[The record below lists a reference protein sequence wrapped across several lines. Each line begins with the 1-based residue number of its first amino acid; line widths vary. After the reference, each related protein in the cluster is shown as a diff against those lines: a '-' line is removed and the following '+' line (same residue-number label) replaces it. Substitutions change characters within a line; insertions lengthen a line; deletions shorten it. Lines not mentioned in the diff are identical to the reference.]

1 MLVRGFPPF
10 SHKTRKGRGTEGL
23 WASDMNPD
31 LSRRSG
37 QRVHDAKF
45 WVRRFA
51 SGLLRQIPPAQ
62 AELGRG
68 TPHPRPT
75 LPKLLNAGFRFE
87 YPEIE
92 GALRA
97 VIQG

>member
-1 MLVRGFPPF
+1 
-10 SHKTRKGRGTEGL
+10 
-23 WASDMNPD
+23 
-31 LSRRSG
+31 
-37 QRVHDAKF
+37 
-45 WVRRFA
+45 
-51 SGLLRQIPPAQ
+51 LLRQIPPAQ

-75 LPKLLNAGFRFE
+75 LPKLLNAGFRFAH
-87 YPEIE
+87 PEIE